1 MVVSEAANHADR
13 PMKVQEPSHP
23 HDPFDLE
30 RFEVAQKDSYVA
42 ALTELRRGAKRTHW
56 MWFVFPQFKGLGAS
70 HQSEYFA
77 IKSIEEAH
85 AYLAHP
91 VLGPRLRECCTVLMD
106 WTHLPVSDILGHPDD
121 LKLRSSM
128 TLFELVDAPGGVFG
142 QVLDVFFDGHR
153 DDRTLRLAGGRA

>member
-1 MVVSEAANHADR
+1 MAGSSNH
-13 PMKVQEPSHP
+13 H

-30 RFEVAQKDSYVA
+30 RFEVVQKDRYAA
-42 ALTELRRGAKRTHW
+42 ALTELRCGAKRTHW

-70 HQSEYFA
+70 HQSEHFA
-77 IKSIEEAH
+77 IKSLKEAH

-91 VLGPRLRECCTVLMD
+91 VLRPRLRECCILLMD
-106 WTHLPVSDILGHPDD
+106 WTHLSVSDILGSPDD

-128 TLFELVDAPGGVFG
+128 TLFELVDAPGGVFS
-142 QVLDVFFDGHR
+142 QVLDAFFDGQR